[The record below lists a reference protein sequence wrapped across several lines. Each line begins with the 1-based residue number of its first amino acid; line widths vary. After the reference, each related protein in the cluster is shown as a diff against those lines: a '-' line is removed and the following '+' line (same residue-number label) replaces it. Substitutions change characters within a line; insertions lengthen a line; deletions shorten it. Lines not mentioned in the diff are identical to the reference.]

1 METECREL
9 ERRFGELKILRE
21 TMIRK
26 MVDFCPRVAG
36 GISKSK
42 RFPYCVWIDFPKTK
56 SRIAF
61 YEDARIDETDGNF
74 HPGRYGYATFFKNL
88 ADNGG
93 ACESSNDV
101 VNIRGK
107 RMIVYNLDNRLATGI
122 RVDEEHL
129 DEIVSAYERFMD

>member
-1 METECREL
+1 MESECNGIEQ
-9 ERRFGELKILRE
+9 RFEELKLLRK
-21 TMIRK
+21 TMLEK
-26 MVDFCPRVAG
+26 LATLCPREAG
-36 GISKSK
+36 GISMSK
-42 RFPYCVWIDFPKTK
+42 KYPYCVWIDFPKTK

-88 ADNGG
+88 INNGG

-107 RMIVYNLDNRLATGI
+107 RMIIYNLDNRLATGI

-129 DEIVSAYERFMD
+129 DEIILTYKAFME

>member
-1 METECREL
+1 MEVECEGL
-9 ERRFGELKILRE
+9 EKRFNELKILRE
-21 TMIRK
+21 SMLEK
-26 MVDFCPRVAG
+26 MNTFCPEKRG
-36 GISKSK
+36 GITKSK
-42 RFPYCVWIDFPKTK
+42 KYPYCVWIDFPKTK

-88 ADNGG
+88 TDNNG

-107 RMIVYNLDNRLATGI
+107 KMIIYNLDNRLATGI
-122 RVDEEHL
+122 RVDEKHL
-129 DEIVSAYERFMD
+129 DEIIIAYKAFME